1 MSTHSVASAGSSLR
15 LRSRRTNASYM
26 LKSNDETNR
35 SLRACGSIVVGSP
48 SFAQRKVLASPL
60 VASATST
67 ANAAH
72 KRKRPSLLVIPQQ
85 PCSSSFART
94 QQVPGQLHFHAN
106 FGQKQAGKRQSLTRR
121 GTTSGYFVLHVS
133 QLKKRDRA
141 AAGRPRHPRDDRMQ
155 GGRQR
160 VRIRPRPVRHLS
172 RATG

>member
-1 MSTHSVASAGSSLR
+1 
-15 LRSRRTNASYM
+15 M
-26 LKSNDETNR
+26 LKSNDERKR

-48 SFAQRKVLASPL
+48 SFAQRKALASPL

-106 FGQKQAGKRQSLTRR
+106 FGQKQAAKRQSLTRR
-121 GTTSGYFVLHVS
+121 GTTSGYFVLYVW
-133 QLKKRDRA
+133 QLRNRDRS
-141 AAGRPRHPRDDRMQ
+141 AAGRPRHRRNKRLQ
-155 GGRQR
+155 GGRPKE
-160 VRIRPRPVRHLS
+160 RIPTRPVRHLS
-172 RATG
+172 RPKGSRPP